1 MSANGMS
8 YSILSFF
15 STAIEIINSVRVR
28 SRDVFTFLTVS
39 SIFVGATGFFQTFM
53 GYILLGATP
62 NPLICMAVF
71 LITFSTYSL
80 NKLTDMAEDSI
91 NVPERINFIYGRK
104 QFILITA
111 LGSYLLSIPLVFF
124 AAPLA
129 VPIVFVPILA
139 NLLYGSKLL
148 PGIPRLKDIPVMKNV
163 IVAISWALV
172 CTLLPSV
179 EISNV
184 PMATILLVLYF
195 MLVKVFI
202 NTILYDIRDVEG
214 DRVAGVKTIPSLLNT
229 PRTTMLLLVI
239 NSALTGILAFINQPI
254 RSLLMA
260 MILYGYFCIIYFRKR
275 RNPLILDLFADG
287 EWMFFSILYNLFRL
301 KLLYF

>member
-1 MSANGMS
+1 MSDSMS
-8 YSILSFF
+8 SVCLTIG
-15 STAIEIINSVRVR
+15 EIINRIRRR
-28 SRDVFTFLTVS
+28 SREVFAFLTVS
-39 SIFVGATGFFQTFM
+39 SIFVGATGFFQTYA
-53 GYILLGATP
+53 GYIFLGATP
-62 NPLICMAVF
+62 NLQICMAVF

-91 NVPERINFIYGRK
+91 NMPERINFIGGRK

-129 VPIVFVPILA
+129 VPIVFMPILA

-148 PGIPRLKDIPVMKNV
+148 PWIPRLKDIPVMKNI
-163 IVAISWALV
+163 IVATSWALV

-179 EISNV
+179 EISNL
-184 PMATILLVLYF
+184 PKATILLVIYF
-195 MLVKVFI
+195 MMVKVFI
-202 NTILYDIRDVEG
+202 NTILYDVRDVEG
-214 DRVAGVKTIPSLLNT
+214 DRAAGVKTIPSLLNT
-229 PRTTMLLLVI
+229 PKTTMVLLVI
-239 NSALTGILAFINQPI
+239 NSSLTAILALINQPI

-260 MILYGYFCIIYFRKR
+260 MILYGYLCIIYFRKR
-275 RNPLILDLFADG
+275 RSPMILDLFADG
-287 EWMFFSILYNLFRL
+287 EWMIFSILYILFRV